1 MNKRT
6 KAKIMCTGMVIS
18 TLFTANAQ
26 AQNLGKNQESQ
37 NTEEKSNLNKHKERK
52 SVKKTNVTYNEIAE
66 YLLKSSKAYNPNI
79 DKKQIIEGFKSKEN
93 QQINRLDSL
102 IMISR
107 AFGTLSEPTGH
118 NKRIEDKNVS
128 FTDIPSYAK
137 PHIDNLIKG
146 GVLVNTKDK
155 KINGSEIMTIEEV
168 ETIVKRIWAFKGT
181 NLKDDFYSSINKKWL
196 EESNIPD
203 GEYEAGGPASMQREN
218 DKKVNAIIKGISN
231 GNPRKGSK
239 EEKIKNLYLN
249 SLDLKSR
256 NKLGNK
262 PIKKYLDAIESAKDI
277 KELNKINRN
286 IIKEIG
292 TNAVFSTMSM
302 SDYSK
307 GTKYLDISSSTDTW
321 MLEYNEQKDRYAKF
335 YKKLLILNGES
346 EKEATNNLNKY
357 MDLLKKIETSQEYND
372 EKINLKELEQKV
384 PNLEISQALATA
396 GYNNL
401 SVSIKVSDMKELETF
416 NKIFTNKNL
425 DIMKTFMKINLA
437 KDNADKL
444 SEDYFYALNEF
455 HYSSTG
461 ATQTKFGEKEATKLV
476 SSNLNEYIDELF
488 VNKHFSEESKK
499 DVEKIIKQFIDVY
512 KDNIKNLDWMNESTK
527 KEAIKKLD
535 AMKFLVG
542 YPSSFESPFENTEIL
557 SKEDGGSYFD
567 NMSKIKLTRLKS
579 DAENIDKSFSTEQFG
594 IGLAGVNAAYGLY
607 TNIMQFPAG
616 ILQAPLYDSKASLEE
631 NLAGIGV
638 IIGHEISHAF
648 DNSGAQ
654 YDSNGKENNWWS
666 KEDYK
671 AFEERCKRVI
681 DFFDGVETA
690 PGIKVNGEY
699 TLGENISDI
708 AGVGTALNIL
718 SKTNN
723 PDYDLFFKSYSKAY
737 TKTYSRE
744 VLQNTANGDLHSPNN
759 TRVNRVLVNFE
770 QFHKTYNI
778 QDGDGMYVAPYERV
792 NVWES
797 VNSNVELKPMIG
809 TDRYDTAIKI
819 SKEGWS
825 ASNTVILVNGNK
837 KHMVD
842 GLSATPL
849 SNSKNAPILL
859 SNGKNI
865 DDNTLK
871 EIKRLK
877 ASNIIVIGGEDS
889 ISKSVIEQL
898 NKFDKSISVKRIG
911 GKTRYETS
919 LNVAKEMSHNKNI
932 EKIYVSAGEGEAD
945 ALSISSVAGN
955 EKSPIILTHKDGLD
969 QASYDYLKSKNIQ
982 EAYFIGGEEKIS
994 NQAVSQIDKI
1004 VQKNVSNNRIAGKD
1018 RQETNAKVIEN
1029 FYKDSN
1035 LKAIALSKDNDLIDA
1050 LSVGPFASKEN
1061 IPVVI
1066 ATNDLNKSQEGVLSK
1081 KKSTTI
1087 YQAGGGISST
1097 VINKI
1102 KKLLDK

>member
-18 TLFTANAQ
+18 ALFTANAQ
-26 AQNLGKNQESQ
+26 AQNISENQDNQ
-37 NTEEKSNLNKHKERK
+37 NTEENSNLNEHAERK
-52 SVKKTNVTYNEIAE
+52 SIKNTNVTYNEIAE
-66 YLLKSSKAYNPNI
+66 YLLKSAKAYNPKI
-79 DKKQIIEGFKSKEN
+79 DKKKIIEGFENKEN

-107 AFGTLSEPTGH
+107 AFGTLSKPTGH
-118 NKRIEDKNVS
+118 NKRIEDKNVN
-128 FTDIPSYAK
+128 FTDIPSSAK
-137 PHIDNLIKG
+137 SHIDNLIKG
-146 GVLVNTKDK
+146 GILVNTKDK
-155 KINGSEIMTIEEV
+155 KINGSEIMTIEEI
-168 ETIVKRIWAFKGT
+168 ETVVKRIWAFKGT
-181 NLKDDFYSSINKKWL
+181 NLKDDFYSSVNKKWL

-203 GEYEAGGPASMQREN
+203 GEYESGGPASLQREN
-218 DKKVNAIIKGISN
+218 DKKINTIIKEISN
-231 GNPRKGSK
+231 GNPKKGSK
-239 EEKIKNLYLN
+239 EEKIKNLYVN

-302 SDYSK
+302 SDYRK
-307 GTKYLDISSSTDTW
+307 GTKYLNVSSSTDAW
-321 MLEYNEQKDRYAKF
+321 LLEYNEQKDKYAKF
-335 YKKLLILNGES
+335 YKKLLVLNGES
-346 EKEATNNLNKY
+346 EKEATDNLNKY
-357 MDLLKKIETSQEYND
+357 MNLLKKVETSQDYND
-372 EKINLKELEQKV
+372 KKISLKELEQKA
-384 PNLEISQALATA
+384 PNLEIPQTLATA

-401 SVSIKVSDMKELETF
+401 SDGVKVSDIKELETF
-416 NKIFTNKNL
+416 NKIFTNENL
-425 DIMKTFMKINLA
+425 DNMKTFMKINLA
-437 KDNADKL
+437 KDNAGKL

-455 HYSSTG
+455 NYSSTG
-461 ATQTKFGEKEATKLV
+461 ATQTKFGEKDATKSV
-476 SSNLNEYIDELF
+476 IDNLYEYIDELF
-488 VNKHFSEESKK
+488 VKKHFSKESKK
-499 DVEKIIKQFIDVY
+499 DVEKIIKQFIEVY
-512 KDNIKNLDWMNESTK
+512 KENIKKLDWMTESTK

-542 YPSSFESPFENTEIL
+542 YPDTFKSPFENTEVL

-567 NMSKIKLTRLKS
+567 NMSKIKLTRLKD
-579 DAENIDKSFSTEQFG
+579 DAENINKSFSTEKFG
-594 IGLAGVNAAYGLY
+594 MGMTSVNAAYGRF

-616 ILQAPLYDSKASLEE
+616 ILQGYLYNPKASLEE
-631 NLAGIGV
+631 NLAGIGAV
-638 IIGHEISHAF
+638 IGHEISHAF
-648 DNSGAQ
+648 DDEGAK
-654 YDSNGKENNWWS
+654 YDSKGKQNDWWS

-681 DFFDGVETA
+681 DFYDGVETG
-690 PGIKVNGEY
+690 PGIKVNGQN

-723 PDYDLFFKSYSKAY
+723 PNYDLFFKSYAKAY
-737 TKTYSRE
+737 AKTYSRE
-744 VLQNTANGDLHSPNN
+744 VLQNTASGDEHSPNN

-778 QDGDGMYVAPYERV
+778 KEGDGMYVAPYERV

-797 VNSNVELKPMIG
+797 VNSNVKLNPMIG
-809 TDRYDTAIKI
+809 TDRYNTAIKI
-819 SKEGWS
+819 SKAGWS
-825 ASNTVILVNGNK
+825 ISNTVILVNGHE

-865 DDNTLK
+865 DDNTLE

-877 ASNIIVIGGEDS
+877 ANNVIVIGGEES
-889 ISKSVIEQL
+889 MSKSVVEQL
-898 NKFDKSISVKRIG
+898 NKFNKSISVKRIG
-911 GKTRYETS
+911 GQTRYETS
-919 LNVAKEMSHNKNI
+919 LGIAREMSNNKNI
-932 EKIYVSAGEGEAD
+932 EKIYISAGDGEAD

-955 EKSPIILTHKDGLD
+955 QKAPIILTPKDGLD
-969 QASYDYLKSKNIQ
+969 KASYDYLKSKNIKD
-982 EAYFIGGEEKIS
+982 AYFVGGETKIS
-994 NQAVSQIDKI
+994 QQAISQIDKI

-1018 RQETNAKVIEN
+1018 RQDTNAKVIER
-1029 FYKDSN
+1029 FYKESD
-1035 LKAIALSKDNDLIDA
+1035 LKSVVLSKDNPLIDA
-1050 LSVGPFASKEN
+1050 LCVGPFASKEN

-1066 ATNDLNKSQEGVLSK
+1066 ATNDLNKSQESVLSK

-1102 KKLLDK
+1102 RKLLDK